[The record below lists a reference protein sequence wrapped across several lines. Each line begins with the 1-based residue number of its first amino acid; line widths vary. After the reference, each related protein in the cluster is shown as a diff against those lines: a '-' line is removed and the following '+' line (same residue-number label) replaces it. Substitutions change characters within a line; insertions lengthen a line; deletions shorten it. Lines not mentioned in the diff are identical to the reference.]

1 MLFSEEW
8 VFFQE
13 GTLEDPHYLESTQTE
28 MKKRH
33 FYILLKKTLFSDE
46 WVSETAGKRLTR
58 HY

>member
-33 FYILLKKTLFSDE
+33 FYILLKKTLFSEE
-46 WVSETAGKRLTR
+46 WVSETAGV
-58 HY
+58 